1 MKTLKLIILGI
12 ILVTQCQTIY
22 SQQNFVAEPKGILK
36 GVLVDAD
43 DASPLEFANVVL
55 YAPNGSTMVTWSISK
70 SDGAFELSK
79 IALGEYNLAISFMGY
94 EELKLQN
101 IVFDKQGLTVD
112 LGKVNLNK
120 TTTAIDEVS
129 VVGIQKTYQT
139 KIDKKVINVSKDINS
154 TGGTAIDLIKNVP
167 GLAVDAD
174 GVVNLRGNSG
184 VSILIDGRPTSI
196 DATKL
201 DQIPAGDIESLEI
214 ITNPSA
220 KYNPEGKSGIINIK
234 LKQSKTVGL
243 SGNAIVTAGTGD
255 KYNESVNLNYNLGKV
270 NLFAS
275 YNGMKRMAEASR
287 YLLRESYNSEEV
299 HFLQQDAKTNIDI
312 TKNTFTLGSNFNFN
326 SQNKLTLSYTYNPSK
341 TIDADNTL
349 SQYFDRSMN
358 KTGSVFVINS
368 ENGKETANDY
378 LVAYRKLFDK
388 KGEELTVD
396 YTLSSSSGS
405 AIQPQTY
412 QYATTTETSEI
423 NTNSDIFNSNLQLN
437 WVLPFGNG
445 SKLETGVHSIVRG
458 NDSEYYF
465 FNSSGGSKVEDLSQ
479 RNLFTYNEQIHAGY
493 GLWSGNFGG
502 TSVQAGLRIEKT
514 FIDGKQG
521 ASNDKISQN
530 YFNFYPSLSFSH
542 PINENN
548 QLQLSYSRTI
558 KRPSARM
565 INPFVDRSN
574 LEVFRSGNPDLK
586 PEYVNSIELG
596 FNGNY
601 DKTILGFTAFYKHIA
616 NPINSV
622 TLLDD
627 AGISHM
633 APQNMLSSLNY
644 GLEFTFEQVLN
655 KWWKINGNTS
665 FFKNKITGNVDGT
678 SASNYSYLGRINS
691 SWTPSKSLSFQ
702 LIANY
707 LGSVVGVYSRMEP
720 QYSIDC
726 AVKKDLLKN
735 KLSLTLRAS
744 DVFNSLKNS
753 YTSWGSNF
761 TADNWRKTE
770 TRVLYFSISYSFGS
784 NGNSKSSKSIIQN
797 ESKPSTEM

>member
-1 MKTLKLIILGI
+1 MKTLKLIFLGMILS
-12 ILVTQCQTIY
+12 ILYQTTY

-36 GVLVDAD
+36 GMVVDAD
-43 DASPLEFANVVL
+43 DTSPLEFANVVL

-70 SDGAFELSK
+70 SDGTFELSK
-79 IALGEYNLAISFMGY
+79 IAVGEYNLAITFMGY
-94 EELKLQN
+94 EELRLQN
-101 IVFDKQGLTVD
+101 VIFDKQGFILD
-112 LGKVNLNK
+112 LGKVNLSK
-120 TTTAIDEVS
+120 ITSAINEIS

-167 GLAVDAD
+167 GLTVDAD

-201 DQIPAGDIESLEI
+201 DQIPAADIESLEI

-234 LKQSKTVGL
+234 MKQTKTAGL
-243 SGNAIVTAGTGD
+243 SGNAVVTAGTGN
-255 KYNESVNLNYNLGKV
+255 KYNESVNLNYNLGIV

-275 YNGMKRMAEASR
+275 YNGLKRMAEASR
-287 YLLRESYNSEEV
+287 YLLRESYTSDSI
-299 HFLQQDAKTNIDI
+299 HFLQQDASTNIDI
-312 TKNTFTLGSNFNFN
+312 TKNNFTLGSTFNFN
-326 SQNKLTLSYTYNPSK
+326 KQNKLTLSYIYSPSK
-341 TIDADNTL
+341 MIDADKTL

-358 KTGSVFVINS
+358 NTGSVFVINL

-378 LVAYRKLFDK
+378 LVTYRKLFNK

-396 YTLSSSSGS
+396 YTLSSLSGS
-405 AIQPQTY
+405 SIQPLIY
-412 QYATTTETSEI
+412 QYSTTTETSEI
-423 NTNSDIFNSNLQLN
+423 NTNSDIYNSNLQVN
-437 WVLPFGNG
+437 WVLPFVNE
-445 SKLETGVHSIVRG
+445 SKLETGVQSIVRG
-458 NDSEYYF
+458 NDSKYYL
-465 FNSSGGSKVEDLSQ
+465 FNSSGGTKVEDLSQ

-493 GLWSGNFGG
+493 GLWSGKVNETNF
-502 TSVQAGLRIEKT
+502 QAGLRLEKT
-514 FIDGKQG
+514 FVDGKQG
-521 ASNDKISQN
+521 ANNDKISQN

-548 QLQLSYSRTI
+548 QIQLSYSRTI

-565 INPFVDRSN
+565 INPFIDRSN
-574 LEVFRSGNPDLK
+574 LEVYRSGNPDLK
-586 PEYVNSIELG
+586 PEYINSFELG
-596 FNGNY
+596 FNGNW

-616 NPINSV
+616 NPVNSV

-633 APQNMLSSLNY
+633 APQNMSSSQNY
-644 GLEFTFEQVLN
+644 GLEFTFEQAVTN
-655 KWWKINGNTS
+655 WWKINGNTS
-665 FFKNKITGNVDGT
+665 FFKNAITGNVEGN
-678 SASNYSYLGRINS
+678 SADNYSYLGRLNS
-691 SWTPSKSLSFQ
+691 SWTPSKSLTFQ

-707 LGSVVGVYSRMEP
+707 AGPIVGVYSRMEP

-744 DVFNSLKNS
+744 DVFNSLKNC
-753 YTSWGSNF
+753 YTAWGSNF

-770 TRVLYFSISYSFGS
+770 TRVIYFSVSYSFGS
-784 NGNSKSSKSIIQN
+784 NGNSKISKSIIQN

>member
-1 MKTLKLIILGI
+1 MKTLKLIFLGMI
-12 ILVTQCQTIY
+12 FLTLCQTSY
-22 SQQNFVAEPKGILK
+22 SQQNFVTEPKCILK
-36 GVLVDAD
+36 GVLVDAED
-43 DASPLEFANVVL
+43 SSPLEFANVVL
-55 YAPNGSTMVTWSISK
+55 YALNNSTIVTWSISK
-70 SDGAFELSK
+70 NDGAFELSK
-79 IALGEYNLAISFMGY
+79 IGLGEYDLAITVLGY
-94 EELKLQN
+94 EELKMKN
-101 IVFDKQGLTVD
+101 VVFNKQGFTLD
-112 LGKVNLNK
+112 LGKINLNK
-120 TTTAIDEVS
+120 ATTALDEVS

-201 DQIPAGDIESLEI
+201 DQIPAADIESLEI

-234 LKQSKTVGL
+234 LKQSKTVGF
-243 SGNAIVTAGTGD
+243 SGNAMVTAGTGD
-255 KYNESVNLNYNLGKV
+255 KYNESVNLNYNMGKV

-275 YNGMKRMAEASR
+275 YSGIKRMAEASR
-287 YLLRESYNSEEV
+287 YLLRESYDSDAI

-312 TKNTFTLGSNFNFN
+312 TKNTFTLGSNFNLN
-326 SQNKLTLSYTYNPSK
+326 SQNKLTLSYTYKPSK
-341 TIDADNTL
+341 TIDDDQTL

-405 AIQPQTY
+405 AIQPLTY
-412 QYATTTETSEI
+412 QYSTKTETSEI
-423 NTNSDIFNSNLQLN
+423 NTNSDIYNSNLQVN
-437 WVLPFGNG
+437 WVLPFDNG
-445 SKLETGVHSIVRG
+445 SKLETGIHSIVRG

-465 FNSSGGSKVEDLSQ
+465 FNSSGGTKVEDLSQ

-493 GLWSGNFGG
+493 GLWSGKFGG

-514 FIDGKQG
+514 YVDGKQG
-521 ASNDKISQN
+521 AGNDKISQD
-530 YFNFYPSLSFSH
+530 YFNLYPSLSFSH

-596 FNGNY
+596 FDGNY

-616 NPINSV
+616 NPINTV
-622 TLLDD
+622 ILLDE

-644 GLEFTFEQVLN
+644 GLEFTFEQALN
-655 KWWKINGNTS
+655 KWWKINGNSS
-665 FFKNKITGNVDGT
+665 FFKNEITGNVDGN
-678 SASNYSYLGRINS
+678 SASNYSYLGSFNS
-691 SWTPSKSLSFQ
+691 ICTPSKGLSFQ

-707 LGSVVGVYSRMEP
+707 AGPIVGVYSRMEP
-720 QYSIDC
+720 QFSMDC
-726 AVKKDLLKN
+726 AVRKDLLKN

-753 YTSWGSNF
+753 YTAWGSNF

-797 ESKPSTEM
+797 ESKPSTEI

>member
-1 MKTLKLIILGI
+1 MNTLKLIFLGMILST
-12 ILVTQCQTIY
+12 LYQTTY
-22 SQQNFVAEPKGILK
+22 SQQNFVVEPKCILK

-43 DASPLEFANVVL
+43 DSSPLEFANVVL
-55 YAPNGSTMVTWSISK
+55 YGLNNSTIVTWSISK
-70 SDGAFELSK
+70 NDGAFELSK
-79 IALGEYNLAISFMGY
+79 IALGEYDLAITVLGY
-94 EELKLQN
+94 EEMKMKN
-101 IVFDKQGLTVD
+101 VVFNKQGFTLD
-112 LGKVNLNK
+112 LGKINLNK
-120 TTTAIDEVS
+120 ATTALDEVA

-201 DQIPAGDIESLEI
+201 DQIPAADIESLEI

-234 LKQSKTVGL
+234 LKQSKTAGF
-243 SGNAIVTAGTGD
+243 SGNAMVTAGTGD
-255 KYNESVNLNYNLGKV
+255 KYNESVNMNYNLGKV

-275 YNGMKRMAEASR
+275 YSGMKRMAEASR
-287 YLLRESYNSEEV
+287 YLLRESYDSDAI

-358 KTGSVFVINS
+358 KTGSVFVVNS

-396 YTLSSSSGS
+396 YTLSSSSGN
-405 AIQPQTY
+405 AIQPLTY
-412 QYATTTETSEI
+412 QYSTKTETSEI
-423 NTNSDIFNSNLQLN
+423 NTNSDIYNSNLQVN
-437 WVLPFGNG
+437 WVLPFDNG

-465 FNSSGGSKVEDLSQ
+465 FNSSGGTKIEDLSQ

-493 GLWSGNFGG
+493 GLWSGKFGG

-514 FIDGKQG
+514 YVDGKQG
-521 ASNDKISQN
+521 SGSDKISQN
-530 YFNFYPSLSFSH
+530 YFNFYPSLSFSY
-542 PINENN
+542 PVNENN

-574 LEVFRSGNPDLK
+574 LEVFRSGNPNLK
-586 PEYVNSIELG
+586 PEYVNSFELG
-596 FNGNY
+596 FNGNW
-601 DKTILGFTAFYKHIA
+601 DKTNLGFTAFYKHIT
-616 NPINSV
+616 NPINTV
-622 TLLDD
+622 TLLDEV
-627 AGISHM
+627 GISHM
-633 APQNMLSSLNY
+633 SPQNMSSSLNY
-644 GLEFTFEQVLN
+644 GLEFTFEQAIN
-655 KWWKINGNTS
+655 NWWKINGNSS
-665 FFKNKITGNVDGT
+665 FFKNEITGNVDGT
-678 SASNYSYLGRINS
+678 SASNYSYQGRINS
-691 SWTPSKSLSFQ
+691 VWNPSKSLSFQ

-707 LGSVVGVYSRMEP
+707 AGPIVGVYSRMEP
-720 QYSIDC
+720 QYSMDL

-770 TRVLYFSISYSFGS
+770 TRVLYFSIAYSFGS
-784 NGNSKSSKSIIQN
+784 KDNSKSSKSIIQN

>member
-1 MKTLKLIILGI
+1 MNTLKLIFLGI
-12 ILVTQCQTIY
+12 ILSTLYQNTY
-22 SQQNFVAEPKGILK
+22 AQQNFVVEPKCILK

-43 DASPLEFANVVL
+43 DSNPLEFANVVL
-55 YAPNGSTMVTWSISK
+55 YGLNNSTIVTWSISK
-70 SDGAFELSK
+70 NDGAFELSK
-79 IALGEYNLAISFMGY
+79 IGLGEYDLAITVLGY
-94 EELKLQN
+94 EEKKIKN
-101 IVFDKQGLTVD
+101 VVFNKQGFTLD
-112 LGKVNLNK
+112 LGKINLNK
-120 TTTAIDEVS
+120 ATTALDEVS
-129 VVGIQKTYQT
+129 IVGIQKTYQT

-201 DQIPAGDIESLEI
+201 DQIPAADIESLEI

-234 LKQSKTVGL
+234 LKQSKTAGF
-243 SGNAIVTAGTGD
+243 SGNAMVTAGTGD
-255 KYNESVNLNYNLGKV
+255 KYNESVNMNYNLGKV

-275 YNGMKRMAEASR
+275 YSGMKRMAEASR
-287 YLLRESYNSEEV
+287 YLLRESYDSDAI

-326 SQNKLTLSYTYNPSK
+326 SQSKLTLSYTYNPSK
-341 TIDADNTL
+341 TIDDDQTL

-358 KTGSVFVINS
+358 KTGSVFVVNS

-405 AIQPQTY
+405 AIQPLTY
-412 QYATTTETSEI
+412 QYSTKTDISEI
-423 NTNSDIFNSNLQLN
+423 NTNSDIYNSNLQIN
-437 WVLPFGNG
+437 WVLPFDNG
-445 SKLETGVHSIVRG
+445 SKLETGVHGIVRG

-465 FNSSGGSKVEDLSQ
+465 FNSSGGAKIEDLSQ

-493 GLWSGNFGG
+493 GLWSGQFNE

-514 FIDGKQG
+514 YIDGKQG
-521 ASNDKISQN
+521 SGSDKISQN
-530 YFNFYPSLSFSH
+530 YFNFYPSLGFSY

-565 INPFVDRSN
+565 INPFIDRSN
-574 LEVFRSGNPDLK
+574 LEVFRSGNPYLK

-596 FNGNY
+596 FNGNW
-601 DKTILGFTAFYKHIA
+601 DKTNLGFTAFYKHIA
-616 NPINSV
+616 NPIN
-622 TLLDD
+622 TIILLDE

-633 APQNMLSSLNY
+633 SPQNMSSSQNY
-644 GLEFTFEQVLN
+644 GLEFTFEQAIN
-655 KWWKINGNTS
+655 NWWKINGNSS
-665 FFKNKITGNVDGT
+665 FFKNEITGNVDGT
-678 SASNYSYLGRINS
+678 SASNYSYLGRFNS
-691 SWTPSKSLSFQ
+691 ICTPSKGLSFQ

-707 LGSVVGVYSRMEP
+707 AGPIVGVYSRMEP
-720 QYSIDC
+720 QFSMDC
-726 AVKKDLLKN
+726 AVRKDLLKN

-753 YTSWGSNF
+753 YTAWGSNF

-770 TRVLYFSISYSFGS
+770 TRVLYFSISYSFGL

>member
-1 MKTLKLIILGI
+1 MKTFISAIL
-12 ILVTQCQTIY
+12 LFALFQTAK
-22 SQQNFVAEPKGILK
+22 SQQVPAEANCKIKGF
-36 GVLVDAD
+36 LVDAD
-43 DASPLEFANVVL
+43 DKAPLEFANVVL
-55 YAPNGSTMVTWSISK
+55 YALNKPTVVTWSIS
-70 SDGAFELSK
+70 SDKGAFELSK
-79 IALGEYNLAISFMGY
+79 ISVGEYDLAITFVGY
-94 EELKLQN
+94 EDIKMQR
-101 IVFDKQGLTVD
+101 IVFDKSGFTLD

-120 TTTAIDEVS
+120 TTTAISEVS
-129 VVGIQKTYQT
+129 VVGTQKTVQT

-174 GVVNLRGNSG
+174 RVVNLRGNSG

-201 DQIPAGDIESLEI
+201 DQIPAADIESLEI

-234 LKQSKTVGL
+234 LKQLKTAGF
-243 SGNAIVTAGTGD
+243 SGNAMLTAGTGD

-275 YNGMKRMAEASR
+275 YSGMKRMAEASR
-287 YLLRESYNSEEV
+287 FLFRESYNSDAI

-326 SQNKLTLSYTYNPSK
+326 SQNKLTLSYAYNPSK

-405 AIQPQTY
+405 AIQPLTY
-412 QYATTTETSEI
+412 QYSTKTETSEI
-423 NTNSDIFNSNLQLN
+423 NTNSDIFNSNLQVN
-437 WVLPFGNG
+437 WVLPFDNG
-445 SKLETGVHSIVRG
+445 SKLETGLHSIVRG
-458 NDSEYYF
+458 NDSEYYL
-465 FNSSGGSKVEDLSQ
+465 FNSSGGTKVEDLTQ

-493 GLWSGNFGG
+493 GLWSGKLGE
-502 TSVQAGLRIEKT
+502 TTVQTGLRIEKT
-514 FIDGKQG
+514 FVDGKQG
-521 ASNDKISQN
+521 ANNDKISQD
-530 YFNFYPSLSFSH
+530 YFNLYPSLSFSH

-586 PEYVNSIELG
+586 PEYINSIEAG
-596 FNGNY
+596 FNGSY

-633 APQNMLSSLNY
+633 APQNMSSSLNY
-644 GLEFTFEQVLN
+644 GLEFTFEQTIA
-655 KWWKINGNTS
+655 KWWKINGNSS
-665 FFKNKITGNVDGT
+665 FFKNEITGNEDGN
-678 SASNYSYLGRINS
+678 SASNYSYLGRFNS
-691 SWTPSKSLSFQ
+691 ICTPSKGLSFQ

-707 LGSVVGVYSRMEP
+707 AGPIVGVYSRMEP
-720 QYSIDC
+720 QFSMDC

-744 DVFNSLKNS
+744 DVFNSLKNT
-753 YTSWGSNF
+753 YTAWGSNF

>member
-1 MKTLKLIILGI
+1 MKTLKLIFLGMILS
-12 ILVTQCQTIY
+12 TFYQTTY

-36 GVLVDAD
+36 GMVVDAD

-70 SDGAFELSK
+70 SDGTFELSK
-79 IALGEYNLAISFMGY
+79 IAVGEYNLAITFMGY
-94 EELKLQN
+94 EELRLQN
-101 IVFDKQGLTVD
+101 VIFDKQGFILD
-112 LGKVNLNK
+112 LGKVNLSK
-120 TTTAIDEVS
+120 IASAINEVS

-167 GLAVDAD
+167 GLTVDAD

-201 DQIPAGDIESLEI
+201 DQIPAADIESLEI

-234 LKQSKTVGL
+234 MKQTKSAGL
-243 SGNAIVTAGTGD
+243 SGNAVVTAGTGN
-255 KYNESVNLNYNLGKV
+255 KYNESVNLNYNLGIV

-275 YNGMKRMAEASR
+275 YNGLKRMAEASR
-287 YLLRESYNSEEV
+287 YLLRESYTSESI
-299 HFLQQDAKTNIDI
+299 HFLQQDASTNIDI
-312 TKNTFTLGSNFNFN
+312 TKNNFTLGSTFNFN
-326 SQNKLTLSYTYNPSK
+326 KQNKLTLSYIYSPSK
-341 TIDADNTL
+341 MIDADKTL

-358 KTGSVFVINS
+358 NTGSVFVINL

-378 LVAYRKLFDK
+378 LVAYRKLFNK

-396 YTLSSSSGS
+396 YTLSSLSGS
-405 AIQPQTY
+405 SIQPLTY
-412 QYATTTETSEI
+412 QYSTTTETSEI
-423 NTNSDIFNSNLQLN
+423 NTNSDIYNSNLQVN
-437 WVLPFGNG
+437 WVLPFENE
-445 SKLETGVHSIVRG
+445 SKLETGVQSIVRG
-458 NDSEYYF
+458 NDSKYYL
-465 FNSSGGSKVEDLSQ
+465 FNSSGGTKVEDQSQ

-493 GLWSGNFGG
+493 GLWSGKVNETNF
-502 TSVQAGLRIEKT
+502 QAGLRLEKT
-514 FIDGKQG
+514 FVDGKQG
-521 ASNDKISQN
+521 ANNDKISQN

-548 QLQLSYSRTI
+548 QIQLSYSRTI

-565 INPFVDRSN
+565 INPFIDRSN
-574 LEVFRSGNPDLK
+574 LEVYRSGNPDLK
-586 PEYVNSIELG
+586 PEYINSFELG
-596 FNGNY
+596 FNGNW

-616 NPINSV
+616 NPVNSV

-633 APQNMLSSLNY
+633 APQNMSSSQNY
-644 GLEFTFEQVLN
+644 GLEFTFEQAVN
-655 KWWKINGNTS
+655 NWWKINGNTS
-665 FFKNKITGNVDGT
+665 FFKNEITGNVEGN
-678 SASNYSYLGRINS
+678 SADNYSYLGRLNS
-691 SWTPSKSLSFQ
+691 SWTPSKSLTFQ

-707 LGSVVGVYSRMEP
+707 AGPIVGVYSRMEP

-753 YTSWGSNF
+753 YTAWGSNF

-770 TRVLYFSISYSFGS
+770 TRVLYFSLSYSFGS
-784 NGNSKSSKSIIQN
+784 NGNSKISKSIIQN

>member
-1 MKTLKLIILGI
+1 MKTLKLIFLGMIL
-12 ILVTQCQTIY
+12 LTLCQTSY

-43 DASPLEFANVVL
+43 DSSPLEFANVVL
-55 YAPNGSTMVTWSISK
+55 YALNNSTIVTWSISK
-70 SDGAFELSK
+70 NDGAFELSK
-79 IALGEYNLAISFMGY
+79 IGIGEYDLAITVLGY
-94 EELKLQN
+94 EEMKMKN
-101 IVFDKQGLTVD
+101 VVFNKQGFTLD
-112 LGKVNLNK
+112 LGKINLSK
-120 TTTAIDEVS
+120 ATTALDEVS

-201 DQIPAGDIESLEI
+201 DQIPAADIESLEI

-234 LKQSKTVGL
+234 LKQSKTAGF
-243 SGNAIVTAGTGD
+243 SGNAMFTAGTGD

-275 YNGMKRMAEASR
+275 YSGMKRMAEASR
-287 YLLRESYNSEEV
+287 YLLRESYNSDAI

-312 TKNTFTLGSNFNFN
+312 TKNTFTLGSNFNLN

-341 TIDADNTL
+341 TNDDDQTL

-405 AIQPQTY
+405 ALQPLTY
-412 QYATTTETSEI
+412 QYSTKTETSEI
-423 NTNSDIFNSNLQLN
+423 NTNSDIYNSNLQVN
-437 WVLPFGNG
+437 WVLPFDNG

-458 NDSEYYF
+458 NDSEYYL
-465 FNSSGGSKVEDLSQ
+465 FNSSGGTKIEDLSQ

-493 GLWSGNFGG
+493 GLWSGKLGG
-502 TSVQAGLRIEKT
+502 TSIQAGLRIEKT
-514 FIDGKQG
+514 YVDGKQG
-521 ASNDKISQN
+521 AGNDKISQD
-530 YFNFYPSLSFSH
+530 YFNLYPSLGFSH
-542 PINENN
+542 SINENN

-574 LEVFRSGNPDLK
+574 LEVFRSGNPELK
-586 PEYVNSIELG
+586 PEYVNSIEAG
-596 FNGNY
+596 FNGSY

-616 NPINSV
+616 NPINTV
-622 TLLDD
+622 ILLDE

-644 GLEFTFEQVLN
+644 GLEFTFEQAIT
-655 KWWKINGNTS
+655 KWWKINGNSS
-665 FFKNKITGNVDGT
+665 FFKNEITGNVDGN
-678 SASNYSYLGRINS
+678 SASNYSYLGRFNS
-691 SWTPSKSLSFQ
+691 ICTPSKGLSFQ

-707 LGSVVGVYSRMEP
+707 AGPIVGVYSRMEP
-720 QYSIDC
+720 QFSMDC
-726 AVKKDLLKN
+726 AVRKDLLKN

-753 YTSWGSNF
+753 YTAWGSNF